1 MDQQSNAFRGALIG
15 ATAALAIL
23 SSLFAAGCGVKQPDD
38 FPAMRLTSPPA
49 ADADSGL

>member
-1 MDQQSNAFRGALIG
+1 MDQQSKAFRSALIG
-15 ATAALAIL
+15 ATAALSIL
-23 SSLFAAGCGVKQPDD
+23 SALFVAGCGVKQSDD